1 MLGDSGQ
8 SIRPELSP
16 ELENHVGHEL
26 ITTDGTTLLGAD
38 DKAGV
43 AEIMAAAAYL
53 VAHPEVPH
61 GTVKIA
67 FNPDEEIGRGV
78 VHFPVESFGAVAA
91 YTVDG
96 STAGELQ
103 TETFSGAQ
111 VRMRIH
117 GRAIHPGWASG
128 ELVNAIKIAGQI
140 LARLPQDSLS
150 PETTEGREGYVHPV
164 LLEGDSSEVELR
176 FIVRDFDDDR
186 LAEHIAFLSGLA
198 DDVCAT
204 EPRCTVEVEH
214 RIQYR
219 NPRAALER
227 YPQIGAHLEEA
238 IRRVG
243 LEPKQTAIRGGT
255 DGSALTEM
263 GLPSANIFTGGHDA
277 HSGLYCPARR
287 SHDSLATGARG
298 APGVTQMSGGYSGLV
313 EPLLD
318 RLGRPLETLRISI
331 TDRCN
336 FRCVYCMPKEV
347 FGRDYAFLERRELLT
362 LEELARVVGIFAGLG
377 VRTVRITGGE
387 PLVRRNVEHLVELLA
402 AIHTPDGDKLELA
415 LTTNGSALA
424 QKASAL
430 AAAGLSRV
438 TVSLDS
444 LDDAAFRAMNDVDF
458 PVQRVLEGIDAAA
471 AAGLPVKVNAV
482 VKRGANDGDVLALAE
497 HFRGSGHVLRFIEYM
512 DVGSTNGWRL
522 EDVVSAEEIILRI
535 GERWPLEP
543 VAAERPDA
551 TARRWR
557 YVDGAGEVGVVA
569 SVTQPF
575 CGGCSRARLSAEGRL
590 YTCLFA
596 ARGHDLRAPLRL
608 GASDEELTEQLRA
621 LWTRRTDRYSEL
633 RTAETASLPKVEM
646 SYIGG

>member
-1 MLGDSGQ
+1 M
-8 SIRPELSP
+8 
-16 ELENHVGHEL
+16 
-26 ITTDGTTLLGAD
+26 
-38 DKAGV
+38 
-43 AEIMAAAAYL
+43 
-53 VAHPEVPH
+53 
-61 GTVKIA
+61 
-67 FNPDEEIGRGV
+67 
-78 VHFPVESFGAVAA
+78 
-91 YTVDG
+91 
-96 STAGELQ
+96 
-103 TETFSGAQ
+103 
-111 VRMRIH
+111 
-117 GRAIHPGWASG
+117 
-128 ELVNAIKIAGQI
+128 
-140 LARLPQDSLS
+140 
-150 PETTEGREGYVHPV
+150 
-164 LLEGDSSEVELR
+164 
-176 FIVRDFDDDR
+176 
-186 LAEHIAFLSGLA
+186 
-198 DDVCAT
+198 
-204 EPRCTVEVEH
+204 
-214 RIQYR
+214 
-219 NPRAALER
+219 
-227 YPQIGAHLEEA
+227 
-238 IRRVG
+238 
-243 LEPKQTAIRGGT
+243 
-255 DGSALTEM
+255 
-263 GLPSANIFTGGHDA
+263 
-277 HSGLYCPARR
+277 
-287 SHDSLATGARG
+287 
-298 APGVTQMSGGYSGLV
+298 

-347 FGRDYAFLERRELLT
+347 FGREYAFLERRELLT
-362 LEELARVVGIFAGLG
+362 FEELVRVVGIFAGLG

-402 AIHTPDGDKLELA
+402 AVERPDGDKLELA
-415 LTTNGSALA
+415 LTTNGSVLA
-424 QKASAL
+424 QKAEAL
-430 AAAGLSRV
+430 AAAGLGRV

-471 AAGLPVKVNAV
+471 AAGLPVKINAV
-482 VKRGANDGDVLALAE
+482 VKRGANDGDVLGLAE

-522 EDVVSAEEIILRI
+522 EDVVSAEEIVQRI

-543 VAAERPDA
+543 VAVERPDA

-557 YVDGAGEVGVVA
+557 YVDGAGEIGVVA